1 MGERQRHFDIYDGD
15 TRLDAVLDFPTDY
28 KEGEKLPLCII
39 LHGFTGNKD
48 ERHLLAVS
56 KMMNGL
62 GMATLRF
69 DFFGH
74 GLSDGEFKY
83 HTLDIWVSNV
93 LAVFDY
99 AKKMGI
105 FSEYVL
111 CGHSQGGLTSIL
123 AGVKLQDELAY
134 IIPMSPAT
142 ILVWGAKEGILLGNR
157 FNPENV
163 PEECEAKEGWVLNKA
178 YIYVAKAIDLKA
190 QIAAFKKPVFIVTGT
205 ADKTVPY
212 EMVQEDA
219 KGFADCT
226 VKLIE
231 GDSHCFDYHLDEA
244 VEAIRE
250 FIISRKR
257 A

>member
-1 MGERQRHFDIYDGD
+1 MGERQKHFDIYDGD
-15 TRLDAVLDFPTDY
+15 TRLDAVLDFPMNY

-39 LHGFTGNKD
+39 MHGFTGNKE

-56 KMMNGL
+56 GMMNEL
-62 GMATLRF
+62 GIATLRF

-83 HTLDIWVSNV
+83 HTLDIWVSNA
-93 LAVFDY
+93 LAVFRY
-99 AKKMGI
+99 AKAMDL
-105 FSEYVL
+105 FSGFIL

-123 AGVKLQDELAY
+123 AGVQLQDELLG

-142 ILVWGAKEGILLGNR
+142 IIVRGAREGNLLGNR
-157 FNPENV
+157 FDPDNV

-178 YIYVAKAIDLKA
+178 YIKVARAIDLEGK
-190 QIAAFKKPVFIVTGT
+190 IAAFQKPVIIVTGT
-205 ADKTVPY
+205 ADMTVPY
-212 EMVQEDA
+212 EMVKEDA

-226 VKLIE
+226 LELIE
-231 GDSHCFDYHLDEA
+231 GDSHCFDYHLEEA
-244 VEAIRE
+244 VEAIRKNVGA
-250 FIISRKR
+250 RGW